1 MRTDAN
7 AKRIVGTVRYW
18 VLISWPALPMAA
30 ATLVGLTLGLVA
42 IAVVYVFQPTTE
54 LGANFTAV
62 GIMVVVQALTFTWVV
77 RASRIAAARDQ
88 AARYRELLDQLEEHD
103 PDA

>member
-1 MRTDAN
+1 
-7 AKRIVGTVRYW
+7 
-18 VLISWPALPMAA
+18 
-30 ATLVGLTLGLVA
+30 
-42 IAVVYVFQPTTE
+42 
-54 LGANFTAV
+54 
-62 GIMVVVQALTFTWVV
+62 VV